1 LSKELFIGRGM
12 KISRILNLKTDA
24 PSHAYFREIEQ
35 GVLWELGLCSLN
47 G

>member
-1 LSKELFIGRGM
+1 MNLQIGEGESLQ
-12 KISRILNLKTDA
+12 KIEFKTDA
-24 PSHAYFREIEQ
+24 PSHAYFREIAQ

>member
-1 LSKELFIGRGM
+1 MIGNAKEWGKVKSLQPFH
-12 KISRILNLKTDA
+12 LKTGA
-24 PSHAYFREIEQ
+24 PSHAYFREIAR